1 MGAARHVLFDAF
13 EKIVFTVDDFD
24 PHLLASKQ
32 CSEEVEVP
40 LLNASGGREIMRG
53 IITDIFSVDEWTC
66 AHVQVFQM
74 ITREENVVFGGTV
87 CLQCEISIKNQ
98 SREGVAEFFLKAP
111 PFIPNPR
118 R

>member
-66 AHVQVFQM
+66 AHVQVSEM
-74 ITREENVVFGGTV
+74 ITCEENVVFRGTV
-87 CLQCEISIKNQ
+87 CLQCNISIKNL